1 MINKKW
7 AYALGLASLSTA
19 MVAADQAQ
27 QTTQPPMPM
36 GVTSQPSG
44 VITPPVAPRV
54 TNGADVYLTADFIYW
69 KAYQEGL
76 GYAISGENN
85 YSTDTPFG
93 PETTGQTLT
102 RGHEKSAA
110 SHFQP
115 GFKVGFGL
123 EFEHD
128 GWDLFAQYTWL
139 NPATKHNSIKDVN
152 GNTLFGTTAT
162 NYAGWITG
170 YGASF
175 NGLSQASSS
184 HRLSYNVLDV
194 EMGRNFFVSRYM
206 TLRPHFGLKSAWLTQ
221 SFSSNYS
228 FNPNY
233 TASPETETSSI
244 YSESVHQSQRSW
256 GLGIRAG
263 LDPVFHFTRCW
274 GMYGNL
280 ALSAMYTYYKDRL
293 NDTLYNQAGTVAT
306 QVQRVTAS
314 HHTVT
319 PVLEMG
325 LGLTYMTWFYDES
338 YMFDVRA
345 GWEEQVWF
353 GNNQF
358 LNTDQTHSS
367 NGNLSFQGFT
377 LKFGFHF

>member
-1 MINKKW
+1 
-7 AYALGLASLSTA
+7 
-19 MVAADQAQ
+19 
-27 QTTQPPMPM
+27 
-36 GVTSQPSG
+36 
-44 VITPPVAPRV
+44 
-54 TNGADVYLTADFIYW
+54 
-69 KAYQEGL
+69 
-76 GYAISGENN
+76 
-85 YSTDTPFG
+85 
-93 PETTGQTLT
+93 
-102 RGHEKSAA
+102 
-110 SHFQP
+110 
-115 GFKVGFGL
+115 
-123 EFEHD
+123 
-128 GWDLFAQYTWL
+128 
-139 NPATKHNSIKDVN
+139 
-152 GNTLFGTTAT
+152 
-162 NYAGWITG
+162 
-170 YGASF
+170 
-175 NGLSQASSS
+175 
-184 HRLSYNVLDV
+184 
-194 EMGRNFFVSRYM
+194 M

-221 SFSSNYS
+221 SFSTNYN
-228 FNPNY
+228 FNPTFNA
-233 TASPETETSSI
+233 TTEPTTDGF
-244 YSESVHQSQRSW
+244 YSQSVHQSQRSW

-263 LDPVFHFTRCW
+263 LDPVWHFTRCW

-338 YMFDVRA
+338 YMFDIRA